1 MRLMHYISIY
11 CLIVLVTACDFAP
24 KAPLKANALTGTH
37 AIIKRDNTEIVLK
50 IVDVNGKLVT
60 KELFI
65 NDQIRSSQTDY
76 RGLFRL
82 SGQEYDRDGQVF
94 NYEIDMDTQDIEKF
108 FPLKV
113 GKKATLR
120 GKARVIE
127 ANNSFSVW
135 LNAQVVSEQVLSIGD
150 RNHDVFVIN
159 ILEEFESSE
168 GVRSRT
174 ETIYYAPEV
183 SMVLKRVSYA
193 NGQEV
198 YWRVTSLEL
207 PGDNPARPSRLQQRR
222 SGTVMI

>member
-1 MRLMHYISIY
+1 MRLMHYISIC

-94 NYEIDMDTQDIEKF
+94 NYEIDMDTQEIEKF

-207 PGDNPARPSRLQQRR
+207 PGDNSARPSRLQQRR